1 MSRKFVT
8 LKDIMTDP
16 SKNNSEPR
24 CFLCASEIDVT
35 QPHVA
40 IKLDDTT
47 AAAFHGNC
55 DEVLHKILS
64 AFIKDTLKY
73 YFFEGGLEVLAQD
86 KIWTIL

>member
-1 MSRKFVT
+1 
-8 LKDIMTDP
+8 MTGPGLNLD
-16 SKNNSEPR
+16 NNFPK

-40 IKLDDTT
+40 IKLDDSTV
-47 AAAFHGNC
+47 AAFHGNC

-73 YFFEGGLEVLAQD
+73 YFFEGGLKTLTKDE
-86 KIWTIL
+86 IWTKL